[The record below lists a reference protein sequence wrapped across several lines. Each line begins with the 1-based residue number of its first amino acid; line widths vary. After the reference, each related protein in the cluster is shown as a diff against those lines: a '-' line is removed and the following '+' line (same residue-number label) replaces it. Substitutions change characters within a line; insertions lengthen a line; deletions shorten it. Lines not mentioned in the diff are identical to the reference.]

1 MITRIN
7 ALRTYAE
14 GAGRLKQ
21 PGCSHA
27 YPMHSMHQ
35 FQSSGNVH
43 CPKNVLHKQWLRPDT
58 RVIGESLCVLGL
70 GSSNYTSLSAH
81 TTSQGGSQAAGVDLG
96 FSIPWTRSKW
106 VSLAAA

>member
-1 MITRIN
+1 MKVQ
-7 ALRTYAE
+7 E
-14 GAGRLKQ
+14 GLSN
-21 PGCSHA
+21 PVV
-27 YPMHSMHQ
+27 PMHIPCIACIN
-35 FQSSGNVH
+35 FKVVAT
-43 CPKNVLHKQWLRPDT
+43 CIVPKNVLHKQWLRPDT